1 MKTKTLTKSDRRKII
16 ALSSIVGIMIGIGIT
31 VAAGGTLFYTFQSQ
45 TDPFTT
51 SSSLEVRNLNA
62 VLDDDTLR
70 LTATVKNSGQTSI
83 TEVYIDSITVS
94 DLTIKQNSVG
104 ILNVDGDGGDKN
116 FCTVAVTAVAANN
129 VIACTKADDARG
141 FSLSENADEDAADAD
156 ELESTLEGGRT
167 NALVMEIESSSAPD
181 LSDDVNISDKLNLVL
196 RFTSG
201 QDELLTDV
209 FTTRVKPG

>member
-1 MKTKTLTKSDRRKII
+1 MTLTKTQRRRLV

-62 VLDDDTLR
+62 ILDDEELR
-70 LTATVKNSGQTSI
+70 ITATVKNSGQTSI
-83 TEVYIDSITVS
+83 TAIFIDSITVS
-94 DLTIKQNSVG
+94 EISIEQDEYG
-104 ILNVDGDGGDKN
+104 ILTLDDSTTTDTDYCKTPLSLPLHQLLLAKQQKMRVDFQLATNGHQSGT
-116 FCTVAVTAVAANN
+116 TVTVT
-129 VIACTKADDARG
+129 
-141 FSLSENADEDAADAD
+141 S
-156 ELESTLEGGRT
+156 STLEGGRT
-167 NALVMEIESSSAPD
+167 SALVMAIDDSNLD
-181 LSDDVNISDKLNLVL
+181 TDVNISDKLNLVL

>member
-1 MKTKTLTKSDRRKII
+1 MTLTKTQRRRLV

-83 TEVYIDSITVS
+83 TAIYIDSITVS
-94 DLTIKQNSVG
+94 DLSISQDTNG
-104 ILNVDGDGGDKN
+104 IITVEGDGGSET
-116 FCTVAVTAVAANN
+116 FCNDDNNTAGCDESLDAN
-129 VIACTKADDARG
+129 DARG
-141 FSLSENADEDAADAD
+141 FSTTVSIVGTAVTVT
-156 ELESTLEGGRT
+156 ESTLEGGRT
-167 NALVMEIESSSAPD
+167 SALVMEIESSTTPD
-181 LSDDVNISDKLNLVL
+181 IGDSVNISDKLNLVL

>member
-1 MKTKTLTKSDRRKII
+1 MTLTKTQRRRLV

-62 VLDDDTLR
+62 VLKDDILQ

-83 TEVYIDSITVS
+83 TSLFIESVS
-94 DLTIKQNSVG
+94 VTDLTISQDKYG
-104 ILNVDGDGGDKN
+104 ILEVKGTPGTKYFCNAVVATAGG
-116 FCTVAVTAVAANN
+116 VQ
-129 VIACTKADDARG
+129 ACKKIDDSRG
-141 FSLSENADEDAADAD
+141 FSISTDGVNTGTTISLT
-156 ELESTLEGGRT
+156 ESTLEGGRT
-167 NALVMEIESSSAPD
+167 NALVLKIESSGTPD
-181 LSDDVNISDKLNLVL
+181 ISDDINISDKLNLVL

>member
-1 MKTKTLTKSDRRKII
+1 MKAKTLTKSDRRKII

-83 TEVYIDSITVS
+83 TEVFIDSITVS
-94 DLTIKQNSVG
+94 DLKIKQTGVG
-104 ILNVDGDGGDKN
+104 ILNVEGSGGSTKAKN
-116 FCTVAVTAVAANN
+116 FCTKVVAAVAANN
-129 VIACTKADDARG
+129 VIACIKADDARG
-141 FSLSENADEDAADAD
+141 ISLSTNADEDAADA
-156 ELESTLEGGRT
+156 EVLESTLEGAEPARSLWRSHLV
-167 NALVMEIESSSAPD
+167 ALVLISILAP
-181 LSDDVNISDKLNLVL
+181 
-196 RFTSG
+196 T
-201 QDELLTDV
+201 
-209 FTTRVKPG
+209 

>member
-1 MKTKTLTKSDRRKII
+1 MTLTKTQRRRLV

-62 VLDDDTLR
+62 ILDDDTLR
-70 LTATVKNSGQTSI
+70 VTATVKNSGQTSI
-83 TEVYIDSITVS
+83 TSVFIDTISVTGITIIQNEDYELELTDGTDTKIFCIVS
-94 DLTIKQNSVG
+94 
-104 ILNVDGDGGDKN
+104 GGGCED
-116 FCTVAVTAVAANN
+116 
-129 VIACTKADDARG
+129 ADRVEG
-141 FSLSENADEDAADAD
+141 FSLIRIANQTTPEVK
-156 ELESTLEGGRT
+156 ESTLEGGRT
-167 NALVMEIESSSAPD
+167 QALVMQITSDSSPD
-181 LSDDVNISDKLNLVL
+181 IGDKVNISDKLNLVL
-196 RFTSG
+196 KFTSG

>member
-1 MKTKTLTKSDRRKII
+1 MTLTKTQRRRLV

-62 VLDDDTLR
+62 VLDDNTLR

-83 TEVYIDSITVS
+83 TQVFIDSITVS
-94 DLTIKQNSVG
+94 DVTIKQDAAG
-104 ILNVDGDGGDKN
+104 ILDVEGKK
-116 FCTVAVTAVAANN
+116 FCSITTATTATGTIIVCQPAE
-129 VIACTKADDARG
+129 DARG
-141 FSLSENADEDAADAD
+141 FALSTNADTDLDDA
-156 ELESTLEGGRT
+156 EYVESTLEGGRT
-167 NALVMEIESSSAPD
+167 SALVMEVESTGSPD

>member
-1 MKTKTLTKSDRRKII
+1 
-16 ALSSIVGIMIGIGIT
+16 MIGIGIT

-83 TEVYIDSITVS
+83 TEVFIDSITVS
-94 DLTIKQNSVG
+94 DLSVKQDAFG
-104 ILNVDGDGGDKN
+104 ILNVEGSGGSTKAKN
-116 FCTVAVTAVAANN
+116 FCQAAFTTAPTGG
-129 VIACTKADDARG
+129 VICVKADDARG
-141 FSLSENADEDAADAD
+141 FSLNTNALNTATTT
-156 ELESTLEGGRT
+156 LVIKSTLEGGRT
-167 NALVMEIESSSAPD
+167 SALVMEITSSGTGTNLDICS
-181 LSDDVNISDKLNLVL
+181 DVNISDKLNLVL

>member
-1 MKTKTLTKSDRRKII
+1 MTLTKTQRRRLV

-62 VLDDDTLR
+62 VLKDNTLK

-83 TEVYIDSITVS
+83 TAIFIDTISVSKISIEQ
-94 DLTIKQNSVG
+94 DKYG
-104 ILNVDGDGGDKN
+104 ILTLDDSTATDTN
-116 FCTVAVTAVAANN
+116 FCKTAFAAATP
-129 VIACTKADDARG
+129 VILCSAADDARG
-141 FSLSENADEDAADAD
+141 FSISTNGHQSGTIATVLK
-156 ELESTLEGGRT
+156 STLEGGRT
-167 NALVMEIESSSAPD
+167 SALVMAIEDSNLGA
-181 LSDDVNISDKLNLVL
+181 DVNISDKLNLVL

>member
-1 MKTKTLTKSDRRKII
+1 MTLTKTQRRRLV

-62 VLDDDTLR
+62 ILDDNNLR
-70 LTATVKNSGQTSI
+70 ITATVKNSGQTSI
-83 TEVYIDSITVS
+83 TAIFIDTITVS
-94 DLTIKQNSVG
+94 EISISQDEYG
-104 ILNVDGDGGDKN
+104 ILTLDDSTTTDTDYCK
-116 FCTVAVTAVAANN
+116 TVKVAAAGTPP
-129 VIACTKADDARG
+129 VIACTAAKDSRG
-141 FSLSENADEDAADAD
+141 FSISTTGWQSGDTVTVSP
-156 ELESTLEGGRT
+156 STLEGGRT
-167 NALVMEIESSSAPD
+167 SALVMAIEGSKIGG
-181 LSDDVNISDKLNLVL
+181 DVNISDKLNLVL

>member
-1 MKTKTLTKSDRRKII
+1 MTLTKTQRRRLV

-62 VLDDDTLR
+62 VLNGDTLK

-83 TEVYIDSITVS
+83 TAIFIDSISVS
-94 DLTIKQNSVG
+94 KVKIGQNGDDKNV
-104 ILNVDGDGGDKN
+104 LNVAVGNTGKN
-116 FCTVAVTAVAANN
+116 FCKAAVTSL
-129 VIACTKADDARG
+129 CTAIVRADG
-141 FSLSENADEDAADAD
+141 FSLNEGGGTVIPDGTTS
-156 ELESTLEGGRT
+156 STLEGGRS
-167 NALVMEIESSSAPD
+167 NALVMEVK
-181 LSDDVNISDKLNLVL
+181 SDANPPLGTNINISDKLNLVL

>member
-1 MKTKTLTKSDRRKII
+1 MTLTKTQRRRLV

-51 SSSLEVRNLNA
+51 SSSIEVRNLNA
-62 VLDDDTLR
+62 VLKADTLSV
-70 LTATVKNSGQTSI
+70 TATVKNSGQTSI
-83 TEVYIDSITVS
+83 TNVFVNEITVS
-94 DLTIKQNSVG
+94 DITFKQ
-104 ILNVDGDGGDKN
+104 DATDGGGTLSGTGKN
-116 FCTVAVTAVAANN
+116 TTVVWTQAQLE
-129 VIACTKADDARG
+129 IAGMEGAGLD
-141 FSLSENADEDAADAD
+141 
-156 ELESTLEGGRT
+156 STIEGGRST
-167 NALVMEIESSSAPD
+167 ALVLKITSSGGTNIPD
-181 LSDDVNISDKLNLVL
+181 IGDDVNISDKLNLVL

>member
-1 MKTKTLTKSDRRKII
+1 MTLTKTQRRRLV

-83 TEVYIDSITVS
+83 TQVFIDSITVS
-94 DLTIKQNSVG
+94 DITVKQDAAG
-104 ILNVDGDGGDKN
+104 ILDVGGKK
-116 FCTVAVTAVAANN
+116 FCKVGVATAVAADNII
-129 VIACTKADDARG
+129 VCIEADDARG
-141 FSLSENADEDAADAD
+141 FALSTNADEDVDDATY
-156 ELESTLEGGRT
+156 EPSTLEGGRT
-167 NALVMEIESSSAPD
+167 SALVMEVESTTTPD
-181 LSDDVNISDKLNLVL
+181 LSADVNISDKLNLVL

>member
-1 MKTKTLTKSDRRKII
+1 
-16 ALSSIVGIMIGIGIT
+16 MIGIGIT

-62 VLDDDTLR
+62 VLDEDTLR

-83 TEVYIDSITVS
+83 TAVFIDSITVS
-94 DLTIKQNSVG
+94 DVTLKQDQGGV
-104 ILNVDGDGGDKN
+104 LNAKETGTGTY
-116 FCTVAVTAVAANN
+116 FCTVAIATAPTDGVKCSK
-129 VIACTKADDARG
+129 IDDARG
-141 FSLSENADEDAADAD
+141 FSLSSTGVNADSATYTVTT
-156 ELESTLEGGRT
+156 STLEGGRT
-167 NALVMEIESSSAPD
+167 SALVMEVKSTSAPD
-181 LSDDVNISDKLNLVL
+181 MSADINISDKLNLVL